1 MSSHPVFGL
10 RSVAL
15 FGIFM
20 LAGAGCHT
28 YMKVPSFHI
37 DPTVPG
43 ACKDKVAG
51 NHTIPV
57 DDMGGVSVG
66 DTCVA
71 INWKKKDYVTWVPTT
86 TGNRV
91 SIVFL
96 LAKGQRV
103 PFEQMA
109 CGPEDQRMG
118 TKLCVLLACPEDCK
132 TTFRAD
138 YTPSVPEYYYYSPAV
153 TNGAARAEKTGSDA
167 GIRIDP

>member
-1 MSSHPVFGL
+1 MSSHPVFGP
-10 RSVAL
+10 RPVAL
-15 FGIFM
+15 FGILM

-37 DPTVPG
+37 DATVPG
-43 ACKDKVAG
+43 ACEGKVAG

-71 INWKKKDYVTWVPTT
+71 ISRTKNHFVKWVPQAP
-86 TGNRV
+86 GHNV

-109 CGPEDQRMG
+109 CGPEDQRTG

-138 YTPSVPEYYYYSPAV
+138 YTTSVPEYYYYSPV
-153 TNGAARAEKTGSDA
+153 TNSAARAEKTGSDA

>member
-1 MSSHPVFGL
+1 MSLHRVFGP
-10 RSVAL
+10 RPVAL
-15 FGIFM
+15 FGILV
-20 LAGAGCHT
+20 LAGAGCRT

-37 DPTVPG
+37 DASVPG
-43 ACKDKVAG
+43 ACQDKVAG

-71 INWKKKDYVTWVPTT
+71 ISRNKKDHVSWVPTT

-96 LAKGQRV
+96 LSRGQRV

-109 CGPEDQRMG
+109 CGPEDQRG

-138 YTPSVPEYYYYSPAV
+138 YTPAVPEYYYYSPTVSNAP
-153 TNGAARAEKTGSDA
+153 ARGEKTGSDA

>member
-1 MSSHPVFGL
+1 MSNHRVLGP
-10 RSVAL
+10 RPVAL
-15 FGIFM
+15 SGILI

-28 YMKVPSFHI
+28 YMRVPSFHI
-37 DPTVPG
+37 DVTVPA
-43 ACKDKVAG
+43 ACEGQVAG

-57 DDMGGVSVG
+57 DDMGGVGVG

-71 INWKKKDYVTWVPTT
+71 ISRTKNNSVTWAPQTP
-86 TGNRV
+86 GRRI

-109 CGPEDQRMG
+109 CGPEDKRMG
-118 TKLCVLLACPEDCK
+118 TKLCVLQACPEDCK
-132 TTFRAD
+132 TTFRSD
-138 YTPSVPEYYYYSPAV
+138 YTVPVTEYYYYSPTV
-153 TNGAARAEKTGSDA
+153 SSTPFRAEKTGSDA